1 MVVVYNSSEH
11 LEIHSNRNKGEHLDR
26 QIMAIVYPLGRRM
39 VVSISAIY
47 LGLRFKM
54 AADHA
59 WVRLYGDY
67 NRRSFDMDKCSID
80 MNIKFLSC
88 ICSLNR
94 RIQYKTGSALEQD
107 SIYIIHYQTKRAGE
121 AT

>member
-11 LEIHSNRNKGEHLDR
+11 LEIHSNRNKGEHPDR

-59 WVRLYGDY
+59 WVRLY
-67 NRRSFDMDKCSID
+67 RETI
-80 MNIKFLSC
+80 IVE
-88 ICSLNR
+88 
-94 RIQYKTGSALEQD
+94 AL
-107 SIYIIHYQTKRAGE
+107 TWTNVAL
-121 AT
+121 T